1 MRRGRHAAPTVQ
13 CGPIG
18 RSRAS
23 NTVWT
28 ADHAAGRRAR
38 ARVGM
43 RVAAGRQRNN
53 VCRCCN
59 TQAKTRD
66 PGGCALFLSNPL
78 LMVPPRYRGEYV
90 DMGLRNYLGRTLLLL
105 VLALA
110 VGIAVAI
117 VGGEER
123 ARTVERGGLSTIE
136 HGSAVVW
143 APS

>member
-1 MRRGRHAAPTVQ
+1 
-13 CGPIG
+13 
-18 RSRAS
+18 
-23 NTVWT
+23 
-28 ADHAAGRRAR
+28 
-38 ARVGM
+38 
-43 RVAAGRQRNN
+43 
-53 VCRCCN
+53 
-59 TQAKTRD
+59 
-66 PGGCALFLSNPL
+66 
-78 LMVPPRYRGEYV
+78 
-90 DMGLRNYLGRTLLLL
+90 MGLRNYLGRTLLLL